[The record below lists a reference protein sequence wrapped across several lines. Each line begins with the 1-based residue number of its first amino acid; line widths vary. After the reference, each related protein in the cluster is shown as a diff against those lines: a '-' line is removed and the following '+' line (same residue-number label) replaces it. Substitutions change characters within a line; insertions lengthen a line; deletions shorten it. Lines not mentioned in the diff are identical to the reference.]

1 MRISAFI
8 LASILVPGLALAT
21 TNVTVFPPENPQ
33 DCVAGSFL
41 TWQPGGRRPLR
52 KTGCKCGNHDA
63 ECADGSPAWDSCW
76 QRLMSRNW
84 AVGL

>member
-41 TWQPGGRRPLR
+41 TW
-52 KTGCKCGNHDA
+52 
-63 ECADGSPAWDSCW
+63 
-76 QRLMSRNW
+76 
-84 AVGL
+84 